1 MRKIRNNKYNLL
13 NYFIYP
19 EERLSK
25 SYVKYAK
32 KFLEEL
38 GENKNIIGKS
48 YSKYRYIKYNFR
60 SKIKIW

>member
-1 MRKIRNNKYNLL
+1 MRKIRSNKYNLL

-32 KFLEEL
+32 KFLEKL
-38 GENKNIIGKS
+38 GENKSIQSSSIGKT
-48 YSKYRYIKYNFR
+48 YNKYR
-60 SKIKIW
+60 